1 MNLDENMDRPPDM
14 PEMIDADETS
24 SVDDFIRELE
34 AKEKDLHITSDMTI
48 EIEDADFEI
57 SAVPD
62 FVQNELSIKPLPA
75 AAANAPAASPA
86 TKARNL
92 ELENEIAA
100 LKVRI
105 MELKAERSDI
115 QDKSDR
121 RLKDFENF
129 KYRMDRERRG
139 AFIDQIGN
147 LAAQMLPVLDNLHR
161 AIDAADE
168 IGGERSR
175 DFQQFFDGIVLV
187 NQQLN
192 DVFAGM
198 GVTPIMTVGE
208 PFDPNF
214 HEAVATEVRPEMPVN
229 TISEELL
236 RGYRIGNKVI
246 RHSMVKVVVLP
257 AQAAPP
263 PATSVSAPTDD
274 FDLSDIT
281 TEATLEDLPKTPAS
295 DATSE
300 QADEA

>member
-1 MNLDENMDRPPDM
+1 MNLDENMDQPLDPT
-14 PEMIDADETS
+14 EMIDADETS

-62 FVQNELSIKPLPA
+62 FVQSELSIKPLSA
-75 AAANAPAASPA
+75 APADAPTASPA

-147 LAAQMLPVLDNLHR
+147 LAGQMLPVLDNIHR

-192 DVFAGM
+192 DIFAGM
-198 GVTPIMTVGE
+198 GVTPISTVGE

-214 HEAVATEVRPEMPVN
+214 HEAVATEVRPEMPAN
-229 TISEELL
+229 TVTEELL

-246 RHSMVKVVVLP
+246 RHSMVKVNMLPVQP
-257 AQAAPP
+257 AQTAPP
-263 PATSVSAPTDD
+263 SRSISTPSDD
-274 FDLSDIT
+274 FDNTPEL
-281 TEATLEDLPKTPAS
+281 TLDDLPAPPAS
-295 DATSE
+295 DAASE

>member
-1 MNLDENMDRPPDM
+1 MNLDENMDQPLDPT
-14 PEMIDADETS
+14 EMIDADETS

-62 FVQNELSIKPLPA
+62 FVQSELSIKPLSA
-75 AAANAPAASPA
+75 APADAPTASPA

-147 LAAQMLPVLDNLHR
+147 LAGQMLPVLDNIHR

-192 DVFAGM
+192 DIFAGM
-198 GVTPIMTVGE
+198 GVTPISTVGE

-214 HEAVATEVRPEMPVN
+214 HEAVATEVRPEMPAN
-229 TISEELL
+229 TVTEELL

-246 RHSMVKVVVLP
+246 RHSMVKVNMLPVQP
-257 AQAAPP
+257 AQTAPP
-263 PATSVSAPTDD
+263 SRSISTPSDD
-274 FDLSDIT
+274 FDNTPEL
-281 TEATLEDLPKTPAS
+281 TLDDLPAPPTS
-295 DATSE
+295 DAASE

>member
-1 MNLDENMDRPPDM
+1 MDQPLDPT
-14 PEMIDADETS
+14 EMIDADETS

-62 FVQNELSIKPLPA
+62 FVQSELSIKPLS
-75 AAANAPAASPA
+75 APASDAPASSPA

-147 LAAQMLPVLDNLHR
+147 LAGQMLPVLDNLHR

-192 DVFAGM
+192 DIFAGM
-198 GVTPIMTVGE
+198 GVTPIATVGE
-208 PFDPNF
+208 LFDPNF
-214 HEAVATEVRPEMPVN
+214 HEAVATEMRPDLPVN
-229 TISEELL
+229 SISEELL

-246 RHSMVKVVVLP
+246 RHSMVKVNVLP
-257 AQAAPP
+257 APSAPP
-263 PATSVSAPTDD
+263 ANLTPAPPDAPDAAEEMIFDDIPATPS
-274 FDLSDIT
+274 
-281 TEATLEDLPKTPAS
+281 S
-295 DATSE
+295 DAMSE
-300 QADEA
+300 PADEA

>member
-1 MNLDENMDRPPDM
+1 MNLDENMDQPLDPT
-14 PEMIDADETS
+14 EMIDADETS

-62 FVQNELSIKPLPA
+62 FVQSELSIKPLSA
-75 AAANAPAASPA
+75 APADAPTASPA

-147 LAAQMLPVLDNLHR
+147 LAGQMLPVLDNIHR

-192 DVFAGM
+192 DIFAGM
-198 GVTPIMTVGE
+198 GVTPISTVGE

-214 HEAVATEVRPEMPVN
+214 HEAVATEVRPEMPAN
-229 TISEELL
+229 TVTEELL

-246 RHSMVKVVVLP
+246 RHSMVKVNMLP
-257 AQAAPP
+257 VPPVQTAPP
-263 PATSVSAPTDD
+263 SRSISAPSDD
-274 FDLSDIT
+274 FDNTPEL
-281 TEATLEDLPKTPAS
+281 TLDDLPAPPAS
-295 DATSE
+295 DAASE

>member
-1 MNLDENMDRPPDM
+1 MNLDENMDQPLDPT
-14 PEMIDADETS
+14 EMIDADETS

-62 FVQNELSIKPLPA
+62 FVQSELSIKPLSA
-75 AAANAPAASPA
+75 APADAPTASPA

-147 LAAQMLPVLDNLHR
+147 LAGQMLPVLDNIHR

-192 DVFAGM
+192 DIFAGM
-198 GVTPIMTVGE
+198 GVTPISTVGE

-214 HEAVATEVRPEMPVN
+214 HEAVATEVRPEMPAN
-229 TISEELL
+229 TVTEELL

-246 RHSMVKVVVLP
+246 RHSMVKVNMLPVQP
-257 AQAAPP
+257 AQTPP
-263 PATSVSAPTDD
+263 PSRSISTPSDD
-274 FDLSDIT
+274 FDNTPEL
-281 TEATLEDLPKTPAS
+281 TLDDLPVPPAS
-295 DATSE
+295 DAASE

>member
-1 MNLDENMDRPPDM
+1 MNLDENMDQPLDPT
-14 PEMIDADETS
+14 EMIDADETS

-62 FVQNELSIKPLPA
+62 FVQSELSIKPLSA
-75 AAANAPAASPA
+75 APADAPTASPA

-147 LAAQMLPVLDNLHR
+147 LAGQMLPVLDNIHR

-192 DVFAGM
+192 DIFAGM
-198 GVTPIMTVGE
+198 GVTPISTVGE

-214 HEAVATEVRPEMPVN
+214 HEAVATEVRPEMPAN
-229 TISEELL
+229 TVTEELL

-246 RHSMVKVVVLP
+246 RHSMVKVNMLPVQP
-257 AQAAPP
+257 AQTAPP
-263 PATSVSAPTDD
+263 ARSISTPPDV
-274 FDLSDIT
+274 FDNTPEL
-281 TEATLEDLPKTPAS
+281 TLDDLPVPPAS
-295 DATSE
+295 DAASE

>member
-1 MNLDENMDRPPDM
+1 MNLDENMDQPLDPT
-14 PEMIDADETS
+14 EMIDADETS

-62 FVQNELSIKPLPA
+62 FVQSELSIKPLSA
-75 AAANAPAASPA
+75 APADAPTASPA

-147 LAAQMLPVLDNLHR
+147 LAGQMLPVLDNIHR

-192 DVFAGM
+192 DIFAGM
-198 GVTPIMTVGE
+198 GVTPISTVGE

-214 HEAVATEVRPEMPVN
+214 HEAVATEVRPEMPAN
-229 TISEELL
+229 TVTEELL

-246 RHSMVKVVVLP
+246 RHSMVKVNMLPVQP
-257 AQAAPP
+257 AQTAPP
-263 PATSVSAPTDD
+263 SRSISTPSDD
-274 FDLSDIT
+274 FDNTPEL
-281 TEATLEDLPKTPAS
+281 TLDDLPVPPAS
-295 DATSE
+295 DAASE